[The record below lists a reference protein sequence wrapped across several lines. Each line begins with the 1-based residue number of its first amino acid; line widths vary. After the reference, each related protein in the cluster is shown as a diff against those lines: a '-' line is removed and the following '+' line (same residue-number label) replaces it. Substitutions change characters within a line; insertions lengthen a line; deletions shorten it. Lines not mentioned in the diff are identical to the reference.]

1 MQSEINGSEVIEK
14 VKKLLGLDSDSDLAR
29 YFQVSRQ
36 QVSQYKKTKE
46 VRLQHMLI
54 GELLKRLETQETSKI
69 NDVGDDS

>member
-69 NDVGDDS
+69 NDVSDDS